1 VRVSDPLFKP
11 LQAGELQLRNRIIMS
26 PMTRTRAGAGDVPT
40 DLMVEYYRQRAS
52 AGLIVTEGTSPSAEA
67 KGYWRMPGIWSEAQT
82 AGWKKVA
89 DAVHAEGGRI
99 VMQLMHCG
107 RVVVPENRLYEADV
121 IAPSALPCPDPVM
134 GPEGKPLPCAMPRA
148 LRSDE
153 MPRIAAEYAQA
164 ARSARAAGIDGV
176 ELHCASGYLINQF
189 LNPHS
194 NQRSDEYGGSAQN
207 RARLPLMVL
216 QAMADAIGAGR
227 VGVRIAPGN
236 PYNGMQEADPL
247 GTFSAFIQGFEPMG
261 LAYVH
266 LMNVNKPELDG
277 LGMVRQHYSGPIL
290 NNNMLTPESAR
301 ELLASGRADA
311 ASFGR
316 PFISNPDLVRRLQ
329 IGAALN
335 PVDFSHTYVGE
346 EKGYTDYPFLPA

>member
-1 VRVSDPLFKP
+1 
-11 LQAGELQLRNRIIMS
+11 M
-26 PMTRTRAGAGDVPT
+26 
-40 DLMVEYYRQRAS
+40 
-52 AGLIVTEGTSPSAEA
+52 
-67 KGYWRMPGIWSEAQT
+67 
-82 AGWKKVA
+82 
-89 DAVHAEGGRI
+89 
-99 VMQLMHCG
+99 
-107 RVVVPENRLYEADV
+107 
-121 IAPSALPCPDPVM
+121 
-134 GPEGKPLPCAMPRA
+134 
-148 LRSDE
+148 
-153 MPRIAAEYAQA
+153 
-164 ARSARAAGIDGV
+164 
-176 ELHCASGYLINQF
+176 
-189 LNPHS
+189 
-194 NQRSDEYGGSAQN
+194 
-207 RARLPLMVL
+207 
-216 QAMADAIGAGR
+216 
-227 VGVRIAPGN
+227 RIAPGN

-261 LAYVH
+261 LAYGH
-266 LMNVNKPELDG
+266 RMNVNKPELDG